1 MRRYSLVFSVGLLVA
16 ASTALATT
24 YVRVEK
30 DGTKTYSDRPLPG
43 GQAIEL
49 TQAQTYSAPPAPP
62 APAAQSSV
70 PLEQRLLSEVD
81 DFRYTSCET
90 SPKTDETF
98 TNPEVVNVGVALQPL
113 RRPGDIVELSVDG
126 TPVGNTTSYTL
137 QGVNRGSHTV
147 SVTVKDRF
155 GRTLCST
162 SSTFHVFRPSVNMP
176 GRR

>member
-1 MRRYSLVFSVGLLVA
+1 MRRFSLVISVGMLVA

-43 GQAIEL
+43 GQPIEL
-49 TQAQTYSAPPAPP
+49 TPAQTYSAPP

-70 PLEQRLLSEVD
+70 PLEQRLLGEVD

-90 SPKTDETF
+90 TPKTDETF
-98 TNPEVVNVGVALQPL
+98 TNPDVVNVGVVLQPL
-113 RRPGDIVELSVDG
+113 RRPSDIVELSVDG
-126 TPVGNTTSYTL
+126 AVVGNTTSFTM
-137 QGVNRGSHTV
+137 QQPVNRGTHTV

-155 GRTLCST
+155 GRTLCSA
-162 SSTFHVFRPSVNMP
+162 SSTFHVFRPSLNMP